1 VTIETCSRLASVLC
15 TLLAI
20 AGAVPAQEVVMASGE
35 SIPGKVVSVAGNR
48 AKIEMAGGGFRMA
61 DVRTIDR
68 ERTADGATKHPAAK
82 LADGGLSPAI
92 EGRLARLQK
101 GEVLALPEVML
112 LTENCTAALVA
123 ELQKLVAGKSAAVRV
138 AASQA
143 LAMTATKEGV
153 RAALDGALADNTG
166 ALWREVANALTS
178 GACLGAIEEL
188 TARADIEKG
197 LTSKDKSVRR
207 ACAWIATKLGSQEAI
222 PVLATFIADSDHHV
236 RESAAMCLAEA
247 GNDAGAKVLLAICK
261 RERSPAMEANRD
273 ADQATRDLVAR
284 ATLRE
289 RVLACELLGKLHHAA
304 AAPTLTALGKHADPA
319 IAAAAQKALAELT
332 AK

>member
-1 VTIETCSRLASVLC
+1 MTIETCGRLASVLS
-15 TLLAI
+15 LLAL
-20 AGAVPAQEVVMASGE
+20 AAAVPAQEVVMASGE
-35 SIPGKVVSVAGNR
+35 PIPGKVVSVAGHR

-68 ERTADGATKHPAAK
+68 ERTADGATKHHAAR
-82 LADGGLSPAI
+82 LAEGGLTPAV
-92 EGRLARLQK
+92 ERQLARLQK
-101 GEVLALPEVML
+101 GDLQALPEVMQ

-123 ELQKLVAGKSAAVRV
+123 ELQKLVASKSAAVR
-138 AASQA
+138 ATASRV

-153 RAALDGALADNTG
+153 RAALDAALADDTG
-166 ALWREVANALTS
+166 ALWREVANTLTN
-178 GACLGAIEEL
+178 GASLGAIEDL
-188 TARADIEKG
+188 AALADIEKG

-207 ACAWIATKLGSQEAI
+207 ACAWIATRLGSKEAI
-222 PVLATFIADSDHHV
+222 PVLATFVADSDHHV

-284 ATLRE
+284 ATQRE
-289 RVLACELLGKLHHAA
+289 RVMACELLGKLRHAA

>member
-1 VTIETCSRLASVLC
+1 VIIELGRCPSALC
-15 TLLAI
+15 LLLAL
-20 AGAVPAQEVVMASGE
+20 AAAVPAQQVLMASGE
-35 SIPGKVVSVAGNR
+35 PIAGKVVSVAGHR
-48 AKIEMAGGGFRMA
+48 AKIEMTGGGIRMA

-68 ERTADGATKHPAAK
+68 ERTADGATRHHAAK
-82 LADGGLSPAI
+82 LAEGGLTPAVQSQLT
-92 EGRLARLQK
+92 RMQK
-101 GEVLALPEVML
+101 GEVLALPEMMQ

-123 ELQKLVAGKSAAVRV
+123 ELQKLVASKSAAVR
-138 AASQA
+138 ATASQA

-153 RAALDGALADNTG
+153 RAALDAALADKTG

-178 GACLGAIEEL
+178 GACLGAIEDL
-188 TARADIEKG
+188 TALADIEKG

-207 ACAWIATKLGSQEAI
+207 ACAWIATRLGSKDAI
-222 PVLATFIADSDHHV
+222 PVLATFVADSDHHV

-247 GNDAGAKVLLAICK
+247 GNDAGAKVLLTICK

-284 ATLRE
+284 GTQRE
-289 RVLACELLGKLHHAA
+289 RVMACELLGKLKHAP
-304 AAPTLTALGKHADPA
+304 AAPTLTALSKHADPA

-332 AK
+332 TK